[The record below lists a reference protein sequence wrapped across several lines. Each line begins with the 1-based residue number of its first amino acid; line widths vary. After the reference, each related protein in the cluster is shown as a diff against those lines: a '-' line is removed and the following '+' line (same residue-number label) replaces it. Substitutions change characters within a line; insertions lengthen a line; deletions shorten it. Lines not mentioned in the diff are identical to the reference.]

1 MPDARWIELQQAAG
15 AVLAE
20 ETAWSPQAL
29 HFGDARAEYQ
39 AAKDQCAVFE
49 LSGRVQ
55 IELTGEDRATF
66 LHNFFTNDIK
76 RLAPGKGCEAFV
88 VDVKAHVLAHVFV
101 FAGETSIWIDTV
113 PGAEEALLAHL
124 DKYLITEDVELH
136 GRSAEFAG
144 LFVTGPTA
152 AEKLTSLGL
161 LSTELSPLGHCT
173 ASDTTSLRRVD
184 WFGSPGYLISTPRTV
199 AADCWQRL
207 VDGDIRPA
215 GDKAFQSLRLE
226 TAFPLYGIDISN
238 ENLAQEVDRTA
249 EGISYTKGCYL
260 GQEPIARIDA
270 LGHVNKEL
278 RGLHVDSPT
287 PPAAGAKILADD
299 DLDIGRVTS
308 AAFSFADDHAIALG
322 YLKRSHLAA
331 ETNVRIETP
340 NGPVAARVFR
350 RADGDS
356 HE

>member
-1 MPDARWIELQQAAG
+1 MPDARWIESQQTAG

-39 AAKDQCAVFE
+39 AAKDQCALFE
-49 LSGRVQ
+49 LSDRVQ

-66 LHNFFTNDIK
+66 LHNFCTNDIK
-76 RLAPGKGCEAFV
+76 RLAPGEGREAFI

-113 PGAEEALLAHL
+113 PGVEEALLAHF

-136 GRSAEFAG
+136 GHSGEFAD
-144 LFVTGPTA
+144 LYVTGPTA

-173 ASDTTSLRRVD
+173 ASDSTSLRRVD
-184 WFGSPGYLISTPRTV
+184 WFGSPGYLLSTLRTA

-207 VDGDIRPA
+207 VHGDIRPA
-215 GDKAFQSLRLE
+215 GDEAFQSLRLE
-226 TAFPLYGIDISN
+226 TSFPLYGVDISN

-278 RGLHVDSPT
+278 RGLHVDSAT
-287 PPAAGAKILADD
+287 PPVGGAKILGDD
-299 DLDIGRVTS
+299 DQEIGRVTS
-308 AAFSFADDHAIALG
+308 ATFSFADDHAIALG

-331 ETNVRIETP
+331 GTNVRVEMSD
-340 NGPVAARVFR
+340 GPIAARGFHG
-350 RADGDS
+350 DG
-356 HE
+356 E